1 MSPPVTS
8 PTRPAPVRFGVSAW
22 TKKHAPGVM
31 LCVAITL
38 AAWGLQLVERRIF
51 GRAWLEAL
59 VLAILLGTAMRS
71 TWTPAR
77 RWLPGINFSAKTLLE
92 VAIVLLG
99 ASLSAQTLRAAGVEL
114 LIGILAVVPASMAIS
129 YGIGRLLGLHHRM
142 ALLVACGNSICGNS
156 AIAAVAPVI
165 DAHSDDVAAS
175 IAFTAVL
182 GVVVVLVLPMLAPLL
197 HMSNLQYGTLAGLT
211 VYAVPQV
218 LAATVPVSATS
229 AHIGMLVKL
238 IRVLTLGPVILGF
251 SIGPLLRR
259 KSMSESGDE
268 AVGEAVG
275 DSSPKPAGLAWH
287 KLLPWFIIGFL
298 LLVAVRSADFLPAV
312 TLQPISD
319 TADVLTI
326 VSMAA
331 LGLGVDIRTVVKAGA
346 RVTLVVVLSIIALAL
361 ISLAMIHMLG
371 MS

>member
-1 MSPPVTS
+1 
-8 PTRPAPVRFGVSAW
+8 
-22 TKKHAPGVM
+22 M

-38 AAWGLQLVERRIF
+38 AAWGLQLAEQRIF

-59 VLAILLGTAMRS
+59 VLAILLGTAVRS

-99 ASLSAQTLRAAGVEL
+99 ASLSVQTLRAAGVEL
-114 LIGILAVVPASMAIS
+114 LMGILVVVPASMAIS
-129 YGIGRLLGLHHRM
+129 YSIGRLLGLHHRM

-197 HMSNLQYGTLAGLT
+197 HMSNMQYGTFAGLT

-229 AHIGMLVKL
+229 EHIGMLVKL
-238 IRVLTLGPVILGF
+238 IRVLTLGPVILGISF
-251 SIGPLLRR
+251 GFVPRG
-259 KSMSESGDE
+259 KSRSESGGKV
-268 AVGEAVG
+268 VGG
-275 DSSPKPAGLAWH
+275 LSSRPARPAWH
-287 KLLPWFIIGFL
+287 KVLPWFIMGFL
-298 LLVAVRSADFLPAV
+298 LLVAARSADLLPADV
-312 TLQPISD
+312 LQPISG
-319 TADVLTI
+319 TAGVLTI

-331 LGLGVDIRTVVKAGA
+331 LGLGVDVRTVVKAGA
-346 RVTLVVVLSIIALAL
+346 RVTLAVVLSIIALAL
-361 ISLAMIHMLG
+361 ISLAMIHVLG
-371 MS
+371 TN